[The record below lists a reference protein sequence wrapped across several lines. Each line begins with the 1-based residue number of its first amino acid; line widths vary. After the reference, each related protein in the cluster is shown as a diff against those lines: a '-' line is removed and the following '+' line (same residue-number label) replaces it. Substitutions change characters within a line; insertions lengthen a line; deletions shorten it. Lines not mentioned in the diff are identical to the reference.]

1 MLELIQTQGYWYVM
15 ALPWAWKFA
24 NGKAL
29 KALVTLLPRWKY
41 TQIRIP
47 TVNTQRRRTFGVY
60 AKRARLRHLDDVTA
74 VLSKCRRN
82 NRPKQA
88 NILVTNLPETV
99 TAREVVGVYLRRWW
113 VELLF

>member
-1 MLELIQTQGYWYVM
+1 MLHYSKVTGLPVVRPKNPLQSRRSQGY
-15 ALPWAWKFA
+15 LIA
-24 NGKAL
+24 NG
-29 KALVTLLPRWKY
+29 
-41 TQIRIP
+41 
-47 TVNTQRRRTFGVY
+47 RRTFGVY